1 MAGGSEALELLTISC
16 SIQRCPSLPCRRC
29 SQAGNPLSSKP
40 QPTLASDL
48 QPPAGLA
55 GELSISSVLSAGDVA
70 GPAEADL
77 PLEGGGCAPQRST
90 GADSH
95 QQPQRSSVT
104 GDISLSGMAAGLT
117 PRGPAGRSP
126 SMTPEGS
133 IKAII
138 GGLRTDPHC
147 GAARTHAS
155 SSPRNHTANLC

>member
-1 MAGGSEALELLTISC
+1 MTGGSEALELLTTSC
-16 SIQRCPSLPCRRC
+16 RTQRRPSLLCRRC

-40 QPTLASDL
+40 PQPTLVSDL
-48 QPPAGLA
+48 QPPPGLA

-90 GADSH
+90 GADSR

-104 GDISLSGMAAGLT
+104 GDISLSGMAPGLT

-133 IKAII
+133 IKAIT
-138 GGLRTDPHC
+138 GGLRADLHC
-147 GAARTHAS
+147 RSHS
-155 SSPRNHTANLC
+155 CQLWPQEHTSRS